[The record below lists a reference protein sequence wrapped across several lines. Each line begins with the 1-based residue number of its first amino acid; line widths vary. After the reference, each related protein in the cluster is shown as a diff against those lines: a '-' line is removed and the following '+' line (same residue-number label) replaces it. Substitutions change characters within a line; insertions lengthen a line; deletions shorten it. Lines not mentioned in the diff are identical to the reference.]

1 MQVIPL
7 VNQKGG
13 CGKTTTAVH
22 LAGALAAAGDRVLL
36 VDLDPQAHATAS
48 LGAAPER
55 EPSVAEVLMNGV
67 PVRAAIQRAPGGFD
81 LLPATEQLA
90 ELEEAAE
97 HRLLP
102 ERLLARALEDVRE
115 RYDRV
120 LIDCPPR
127 ADGVLTANALRAA
140 DMVLLVVE
148 TGTYA
153 LQGARKAMRILER
166 FARDLEHPFHV
177 RLVATLFEPRSRLG
191 REILVGMYSQYG
203 ELLFDTVI
211 RSSDELREAAA
222 VAAPIQCVYPASA
235 AARDFDALASEVRA
249 SLADV
254 GRGGRV
260 LSHQLR

>member
-1 MQVIPL
+1 MHVISL

-22 LAGALAAAGDRVLL
+22 LAGALAASGERVLL

-55 EPSVAEVLMNGV
+55 EPGVAEVLLDGV
-67 PVRAAIQRAPGGFD
+67 PARAAIQGAPGGFD
-81 LLPATEQLA
+81 LLPATERLG
-90 ELEEAAE
+90 ELEEVAE
-97 HRLLP
+97 HRLHP
-102 ERLLARALEDVRE
+102 EQLLARALLDLRE
-115 RYDRV
+115 SYDHV

-127 ADGVLTANALRAA
+127 ADGVLTTNALRAA
-140 DMVLLVVE
+140 DLALLVVE

-166 FARDLEHPFHV
+166 LSGELDRAFDV

-191 REILVGMYSQYG
+191 REILVGMYSQFG
-203 ELLFDTVI
+203 ELLLDTVI

-222 VAAPIQCVYPASA
+222 AAAPIQCVYPASA
-235 AARDFDALASEVRA
+235 AARDFDALASELRVCSAHAGR
-249 SLADV
+249 SDLA
-254 GRGGRV
+254 
-260 LSHQLR
+260 LTHQLR